1 LNTQPERGVY
11 GVKTRP
17 DVISDH
23 LIVASPIELDALVG
37 ERVMAHTPEVYWEDS
52 YANQRFASLEE
63 ALAAMR
69 DPFYQLFIPEQ
80 ERADAVLAE
89 VREFPR
95 YSTHISTALEI
106 VERFSAEGQSLHLRQ
121 KQEWWIAAFGSHPES
136 RARTAAAAICLAA
149 LHVKGVHVE
158 LREAAASHVPRVR

>member
-1 LNTQPERGVY
+1 M
-11 GVKTRP
+11 KTRP
-17 DVISDH
+17 DVNSDH
-23 LIVASPIELDALVG
+23 FVVTTPHELDALVG
-37 ERVMAHTPEVYWEDS
+37 DRVMGHTPEIYWEDS
-52 YANQRFASLEE
+52 YANQRFSSLEE

-95 YSTHISTALEI
+95 YSTHIATALEI
-106 VERFSAEGQSLHLRQ
+106 VERFSAQGESLHLRQ
-121 KQEWWIAAFGSHPES
+121 KQEWWMAAFGSHPEA

-149 LHVKGVHVE
+149 LRVKGVQVE
-158 LREAAASHVPRVR
+158 FRETAPGAR